1 MKYWAACLTL
11 SACFAQSGG
20 QSVYEDPQNRFTFRY
35 PADFGTLSP
44 GTNSGVGDRVA
55 AIRFARF
62 SAGVQGG
69 ALVLGGEA
77 VLTRGFPLLDLR
89 AAGGLYDEITLEIFP
104 PPMRDLILKTLQPL
118 TASNFC
124 AAIARERHVDPVSP
138 AFASLTLR
146 QREALGN
153 VDQMGNINPK
163 IVSCELRE
171 ETIRFDKEVAFQAGG
186 PRNHVYGAVRFLHE
200 PYSMFQLIRGSGN
213 APSAALLDR
222 MTEVVKSWRT
232 R

>member
-1 MKYWAACLTL
+1 MKCWAACLTL
-11 SACFAQSGG
+11 GACFAQSGG
-20 QSVYEDPQNRFTFRY
+20 QLVYDDPQNRFTFNY
-35 PADFGTLSP
+35 PAAFGTPSP
-44 GTNSGVGDRVA
+44 GTNNGYGDRVA

-69 ALVLGGEA
+69 TLVWGGEA
-77 VLTRGFPLLDLR
+77 ALTRGFPLLDLR

-104 PPMRDLILKTLQPL
+104 QPVRNIILKTLEPL

-124 AAIARERHVDPVSP
+124 VAIARERHVDPASA

-146 QREALGN
+146 QREVLGN

-163 IVSCELRE
+163 IVSCELTGD
-171 ETIRFDKEVAFQAGG
+171 TIRFDKEVAFQAGG
-186 PRNHVYGAVRFLHE
+186 LRNHVYGAVRFLRE
-200 PYSMFQLIRGSGN
+200 PYSTFQFIRGTGG
-213 APSAALLDR
+213 APSTALLDQI
-222 MTEVVKSWRT
+222 TEVVKSWRA